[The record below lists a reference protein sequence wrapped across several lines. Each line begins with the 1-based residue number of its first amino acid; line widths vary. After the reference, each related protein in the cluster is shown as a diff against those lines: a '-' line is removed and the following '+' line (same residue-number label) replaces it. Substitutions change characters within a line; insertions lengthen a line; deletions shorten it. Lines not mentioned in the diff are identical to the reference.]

1 MDGSE
6 LFLKIFPR
14 DIREILKAS
23 PAEAAGL
30 QELRLRAGAPLMAVY
45 RNREYF
51 VGWEGELLSER
62 EGAFSVTPG
71 HVRETVDLAANHSL
85 YAYEDEIR
93 QGFLTI
99 QGGHRVG
106 IAGRCVAE
114 NGSVRTQKFISFIN
128 VRLAHEIR
136 GCAVPLLP
144 YLYGNG
150 ALKHTLLISPPRCG
164 KTTLL
169 RDLVRLISDGN
180 AFGAGM
186 NVGVVDERSEI
197 AACYQGVPQNDLGI
211 RTVVLDCCPKAV
223 GMLMMI
229 RTMSPAAVAVDEI
242 GGRED
247 LAAIEYVLNCGCRL
261 LATVHGDSLEDVRRK
276 PVLKE
281 LLGEQAFER
290 FVILDGRAQAGRIRE
305 IVSGDGEILYRAE
318 EEQ

>member
-51 VGWEGELLSER
+51 VGREGELLSER

-211 RTVVLDCCPKAV
+211 RTDVLDCCSKAV

-305 IVSGDGEILYRAE
+305 IVSGNGEVLYRAE
-318 EEQ
+318 GEQ

>member
-14 DIREILKAS
+14 DISEILKAS

-51 VGWEGELLSER
+51 VGREGELLSER

-211 RTVVLDCCPKAV
+211 RTDVLDCCPKAV

-261 LATVHGDSLEDVRRK
+261 LATVHGASLEDVRRK

-318 EEQ
+318 EDQ

>member
-45 RNREYF
+45 RTREYF
-51 VGWEGELLSER
+51 VGREGELLSER

-211 RTVVLDCCPKAV
+211 RTDVLDCCPKAV

-318 EEQ
+318 EDQ

>member
-14 DIREILKAS
+14 DIREILGAS

-51 VGWEGELLSER
+51 VGREGELLSER
-62 EGAFSVTPG
+62 KGAFSVTPG

-211 RTVVLDCCPKAV
+211 RTDVLDCCPKAV

-305 IVSGDGEILYRAE
+305 IVSGDGEVLYRAE
-318 EEQ
+318 GEQ

>member
-45 RNREYF
+45 RTREYF
-51 VGWEGELLSER
+51 VGREGELLSER

-211 RTVVLDCCPKAV
+211 RTDVLDCCPKAV

-305 IVSGDGEILYRAE
+305 IVSGDGEVLYRAE
-318 EEQ
+318 GEQ